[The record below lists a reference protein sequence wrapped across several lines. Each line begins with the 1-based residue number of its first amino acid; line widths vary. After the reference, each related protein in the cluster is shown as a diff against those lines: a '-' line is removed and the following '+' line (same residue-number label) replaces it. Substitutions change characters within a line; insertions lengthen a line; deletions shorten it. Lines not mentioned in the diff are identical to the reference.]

1 VIERGEIIFAGRPE
15 EVHRDAAVLRVIGG
29 AA

>member
-15 EVHRDAAVLRVIGG
+15 EVYRDAAVLRVIGG